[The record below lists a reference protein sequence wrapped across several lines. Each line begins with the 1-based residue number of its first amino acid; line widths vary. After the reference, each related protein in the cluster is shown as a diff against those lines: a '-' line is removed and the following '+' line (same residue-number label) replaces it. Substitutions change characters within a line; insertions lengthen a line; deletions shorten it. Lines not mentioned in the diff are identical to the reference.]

1 MARRL
6 PKDMPGAARHVAVG
20 GEATSIGV
28 PQEPEPQIRLLWGT
42 QYVNPYFA
50 RPMPE
55 DGKVLTFAQDVRL

>member
-1 MARRL
+1 MERRL

-42 QYVNPYFA
+42 QYVNP
-50 RPMPE
+50 
-55 DGKVLTFAQDVRL
+55 